1 MTGHVFLILIYRS
14 GTNLATCGR
23 LFLGASDF
31 DLEEGSSIPPLKFV
45 GAVFPLEL
53 NIPLKIEPLS
63 IINGLERYTSR
74 EGGIEGD
81 REGELGMNVLRKEY
95 RERGREGGRE
105 GEEGGREGGGK
116 EGGREVGR

>member
-14 GTNLATCGR
+14 CTSLAKCGR

-31 DLEEGSSIPPLKFV
+31 DLEEGSSSSPLTFV

-63 IINGLERYTSR
+63 IEFLMDWNDIHLGK
-74 EGGIEGD
+74 GGI
-81 REGELGMNVLRKEY
+81 
-95 RERGREGGRE
+95 EGGRE
-105 GEEGGREGGGK
+105 GELGRNVL
-116 EGGREVGR
+116 R